1 MKWCILFF
9 LFVNLISSHLAYA
22 SFVSKV
28 GGVPGFVHSLQIG
41 EMVFYPPFTFIL
53 TYLRHK
59 GAYPTLLSSG
69 FLIFFIGF
77 IVSILGPGIYRYATR
92 DKSLDL
98 TSSGTAH
105 WASEADLKRK
115 HLLSDPNKPEDG
127 VIVGAWDSGLN
138 YEFRYKMAGVI
149 SKFPLFL
156 NSLERKISFPLVF
169 LLNHL
174 PFTRKY
180 RWKAHE
186 GSGRAWDIR
195 KVLKFIPG
203 KRWYIVDNEK
213 THILMC
219 APSRSGK
226 GIGVVIPTC
235 INWQGS
241 MVCADPKGE
250 NLDTTGA
257 YLEKVLHHKVIKFD
271 PAEAGNFYRWNTLNE
286 VRWGTPNEGRDVSNI
301 VQVLVGQGE
310 GNDAHW
316 IENGKDLIIGCIT
329 HLKYKDCVYNT
340 VHDLHP
346 GDKEYRETSMY
357 DVYQFMAAGMTASD
371 DEEDEENPNAPTGFR
386 KVLRDEIV
394 DSPDK
399 VDKNGNVVKKG
410 HKAVQHFPD
419 TGVVFEVPNPYGT
432 SSDAFLKLRITP
444 ENADKV
450 THFTPEARLTPHL
463 HPVVVAKFNSFIGKP
478 PNEAGSVLS
487 TAVTSLMIFSEKTI
501 IDNTSKSDFYLHDI
515 RNSDRPVDLFLVT
528 PPSDLARVGKIF
540 RLIIEL
546 MVVSS
551 TQKLNGDKYKCLL
564 LIDEFPAF
572 GKMENLLAELGYIAG
587 YGLKALMIIQGL
599 EQLKKIYKNL
609 DLLTNCQTQVY
620 FGPNDNDTRKHL
632 SELLG
637 SKTIMVK
644 QRHADA
650 GIFGKVDYTYV
661 EKDRPLL
668 RPDETST
675 FLANKSAMQIEG
687 LLVLS
692 PKNKFYEMP
701 DMISKIDQ
709 GHALDPFQKVGLIDR
724 D

>member
-1 MKWCILFF
+1 MIKKFGFAIYFF
-9 LFVNLISSHLAYA
+9 LVNLISSDIAYSLLISKA
-22 SFVSKV
+22 GGIPSFVPHLS
-28 GGVPGFVHSLQIG
+28 IG
-41 EMVFYPPFTFIL
+41 SGLVNFYFPFGYIL
-53 TYLRHK
+53 TYLKHK
-59 GAYPTLLSSG
+59 STYPTLLAPGFLVVFVG
-69 FLIFFIGF
+69 FLISVLGPA
-77 IVSILGPGIYRYATR
+77 IVSYMRR
-92 DKSLDL
+92 DKSLGL
-98 TSSGTAH
+98 TSAGTAH
-105 WASEADLKRK
+105 WAVERELKEK
-115 HLLSDPNKPEDG
+115 HLLADPDKPKDG
-127 VIVGAWDSGLN
+127 VIVGAWDSLLP
-138 YEFRYKMAGVI
+138 YDFRFKMAQKI
-149 SKFPLFL
+149 SKIPCIFG
-156 NSLERKISFPLVF
+156 SFEKGICG

-174 PFTRKY
+174 PFTGKGK
-180 RWKAHE
+180 WVAQ
-186 GSGRAWDIR
+186 GFAPWDVG
-195 KVLKFIPG
+195 KVLKKIPG
-203 KRWYIVDNEK
+203 KRYYIVDNEK

-235 INWQGS
+235 LNWQGS

-271 PAEAGNFYRWNTLNE
+271 PAEAGNFYRWNPLNE
-286 VRWGTPNEGRDVSNI
+286 VRWGTANEGRDVSNI

-419 TGVVFEVPNPYGT
+419 NGVVFEVPNPYGT
-432 SSDAFLKLRITP
+432 SSDAFLKIRITP